1 MTEAGRFSRSSINQ
15 GGASSITDAFRQFR
29 RDLGD
34 REIDLRDM
42 RHSGSLELSIG
53 SAPTSENPLRT
64 PENFPIELERLEGP
78 IEARPVPVSPG
89 ETQFRYFLDGTQKT
103 LPIGRIGLIPI
114 VISLSVAG
122 ILERNERG
130 EAGLL
135 PGSLTQ
141 QQAWVFPL
149 HTGSPQLAMIR
160 DWLEARG
167 HTVID
172 PIAPDGAVE
181 ENYEPLTQHYGRLIE
196 LAQRTSATERARLE
210 ANLIRF
216 WADSVSPGHEDAWLV
231 VDGKLRE
238 NVPNAIGLV
247 KSLQMQHLAGNEA
260 VALFNLPEG
269 HRTSAFRYV
278 NRSAAE
284 RDPWEQPDSPTENR
298 TMWYQ
303 RFWDSSGL
311 DARHALVRIEAP
323 HEIDTPEEIDRIAGW
338 LMTERLPRATADPRW
353 PTLLY
358 PIHYL
363 EAILKRR
370 LAALTAGWPSQ

>member
-1 MTEAGRFSRSSINQ
+1 MTDSLRRPSPSIPI
-15 GGASSITDAFRQFR
+15 AEEFR
-29 RDLGD
+29 RFRSEVGDSELG
-34 REIDLRDM
+34 LRDM
-42 RHSGSLELSIG
+42 RRSGSLELSIG
-53 SAPTSENPLRT
+53 SMPASDNPLRT

-78 IEARPVPVSPG
+78 IRALEVPDLHG
-89 ETQFRYFLDGTQKT
+89 ETRFRYFLDGTQKT
-103 LPIGRIGLIPI
+103 LPIGRIGLAP
-114 VISLSVAG
+114 VVVALSVAG
-122 ILERNERG
+122 ILQRTPQG
-130 EAGLL
+130 EASLL
-135 PGSLTQ
+135 PGSLRQ
-141 QQAWVFPL
+141 SQAWVFPL
-149 HTGSPQLAMIR
+149 HTGSPELDRIR
-160 DWLEARG
+160 EWLEGRD

-172 PIAPDGAVE
+172 PIAPDGILPD
-181 ENYEPLTQHYGRLIE
+181 NYDALVQHYGRLIE
-196 LAQRTSATERARLE
+196 LSQRTSATLRAALE
-210 ANLIRF
+210 TDLISF
-216 WADSVSPGHEDAWLV
+216 WAGEVSPTDEDAWLV
-231 VDGKLRE
+231 VDGKLRQ
-238 NVPNAIGLV
+238 NVANAIGLV
-247 KSLQMQHLAGNEA
+247 KSLQMQHLAGAEA

-278 NRSAAE
+278 TRATATAE
-284 RDPWEQPDSPTENR
+284 RSEWDDGETPTENR

-370 LAALTAGWPSQ
+370 LAALTAGWPS